1 MTSSMLSDS
10 TLKIENVRVLRGGK
24 LVPTFLWVEN
34 GKIMD
39 PQARFWRASTA
50 PEYGP
55 QRVVDGRGLIVA
67 PGFLDIQING
77 AYGHDFTDR
86 KCSPENILE
95 VRQRLLETG
104 VTAFCPTVISSSAE
118 TYAEVLPKF
127 DRTNDGHIVGAANM
141 IGLHLEGPF
150 INRERKGAHKEEVFA
165 EPEEG
170 LKSLEARY
178 GPLDSDRVA
187 FITMAPELKG
197 ALPAIA
203 ELRAR
208 GIVVSAG
215 HSSANFQQA
224 KLGLDAGASML
235 THLFNAMAS
244 FHHRDPGLV
253 GLLGA
258 TTARPYYGLIL
269 DGIHS
274 HPTSCRIAQA
284 SHPSGLVLVTDC
296 MAAMGMPDGS
306 YELADLAVDVKDGR
320 VYLHNTTT
328 IAGSVVQMD
337 ACIRTLRQYTN
348 CSVEYALEA
357 ATLHP
362 ATALG
367 LAPTKGTLEFGA
379 DADFVLLNDDLEVLQ
394 TYIAGVLVY
403 DRGDT
408 PQVRYLV
415 HDDEV
420 HGPLMTHYD
429 LDDDR
434 AMDKAAGA
442 GQLHL
447 LRQLH
452 AKGTSTCTSHA
463 MDMAA
468 ANGHLDIVRFL
479 HENREEGCSTNA
491 MDLAASHGHL
501 EVVRYLHEHRTE
513 GCTAYA
519 MKAATENGHH
529 EVVDY
534 LIQQRNSLCV
544 QDVYSSRD

>member
-1 MTSSMLSDS
+1 MLTDT

-39 PQARFWRASTA
+39 PQARFWRAQTA
-50 PEYGP
+50 AEYGP
-55 QRVVDGRGLIVA
+55 TRVVDGRGLIVA
-67 PGFLDIQING
+67 PGFLDVQLNG
-77 AYGHDFTDR
+77 AYGHDFTDMD
-86 KCSPENILE
+86 CTPENILE
-95 VRQRLLETG
+95 VRQRLLATG

-118 TYAEVLPKF
+118 TYSQVLPKF
-127 DRTNDGHIVGAANM
+127 SRTDDGHIVGGANM

-178 GPLDSDRVA
+178 GPLTRDTVA
-187 FITMAPELKG
+187 IVTLAPELKG
-197 ALPAIA
+197 ALSAIS
-203 ELRAR
+203 ELSQR

-215 HSSANFQQA
+215 HSSANVQQA
-224 KLGLDAGASML
+224 NLGMDAGITML

-296 MAAMGMPDGS
+296 MAGMGLPDGN
-306 YELADLAVDVKDGR
+306 YELAGLAVDVKDGR
-320 VYLHNTTT
+320 AYLHNTTT

-337 ACIRTLRQYTN
+337 SCIRTLRKYTN
-348 CSVEYALEA
+348 CSIEYALEA

-362 ATALG
+362 AVALG

-379 DADFVLLNDDLEVLQ
+379 DADFVLLSDDLEVLQ

-408 PQVRYLV
+408 PQIQYRV
-415 HDDEV
+415 HDDDE
-420 HGPLMTHYD
+420 HGALMTHYD

-434 AMDKAAGA
+434 AMDKAASA

-447 LRQLH
+447 LTQLH
-452 AKGTSTCTSHA
+452 AKGSASCTAHA
-463 MDMAA
+463 MDIAA
-468 ANGHLDIVRFL
+468 ANGHLAVVQFL
-479 HENREEGCSTNA
+479 HWNRTEGCTTNA
-491 MDLAASHGHL
+491 MDLAAGNGHL
-501 EVVRYLHEHRTE
+501 EIVQFLHAHRTE

-529 EVVDY
+529 EVVEY
-534 LIQQRNSLCV
+534 LIQERNSLCI
-544 QDVYSSRD
+544 QDVYSPRD